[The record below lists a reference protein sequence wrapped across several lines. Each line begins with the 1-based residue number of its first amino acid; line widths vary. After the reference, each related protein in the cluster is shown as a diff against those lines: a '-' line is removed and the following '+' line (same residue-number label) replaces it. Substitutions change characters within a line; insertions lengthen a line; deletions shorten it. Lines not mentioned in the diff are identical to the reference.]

1 MKNKTDK
8 ILIVDDDSKL
18 LATLKRA
25 LELAGYN
32 VATADD
38 GERGKSLCQS
48 EDAQAMLLDINL
60 PSASGWDVLEWV
72 AREYP
77 ILPVI
82 MITADGSIE
91 KAVRAIK
98 MGAYDFLEKPIDREE
113 LLIRLRNAIS
123 KNRLE
128 NERYGLLQSL
138 QAQHE
143 MLGDSPPLRALRNA
157 IEQIAPTDEKVL
169 IVGESGTGKELVAQ
183 AIYTRSR
190 RASKPLV
197 KVNCA
202 AIPREL
208 IESEL
213 FGHKKGSFTG
223 AVADKEGKFRQAH
236 GGTIF
241 LDEIG
246 DMGSDVQAKVLR
258 ALQEGEIEPVGGRV
272 EQVDVRVIAATN
284 HDLQEAMKDGRFRP
298 DLYYRLCAV
307 VVDVPPLRDRIED
320 IPVLIAHFLA
330 READKHNRLPL
341 NLESSAMNCLLAYP
355 WPGNVRELKGLA
367 SRLSILCQGP
377 NVTAVDLPPQFRDDP
392 SRGTAEESSDFH
404 HDKENWEREY
414 LRRQLISVNGNV
426 SKLAIR
432 LNLDRAGLH
441 RKLKSLGIVD

>member
-1 MKNKTDK
+1 MDKKKDK
-8 ILIVDDDSKL
+8 ILVVDDDPKL
-18 LATLKRA
+18 LSTMKRT
-25 LELAGYN
+25 LELAGYA

-38 GERGKSLCQS
+38 GERAKHSCRT
-48 EDAQAMLLDINL
+48 ENPQALLLDIGL

-91 KAVRAIK
+91 KAVKAIK
-98 MGAYDFLEKPIDREE
+98 MGAYDFLEKPIDTEE
-113 LLIRLRNAIS
+113 LRIRLRNAIE
-123 KNRLE
+123 KNKLE
-128 NERYGLLQSL
+128 NERSGLLQSL

-143 MLGDSPPLRALRNA
+143 MLGESRAMRALKSA
-157 IEQIAPTDEKVL
+157 IDRIAPTDEKVL
-169 IVGESGTGKELVAQ
+169 IVGESGTGKELVAK
-183 AIYTRSR
+183 AIYSRSR

-202 AIPREL
+202 AIPKEL

-223 AVADKEGKFRQAH
+223 AVSDNDGKFKQAH

-246 DMGSDVQAKVLR
+246 DMGADVQAKVLR

-284 HDLQEAMKDGRFRP
+284 HDLQKRMKEGNFRP
-298 DLYYRLCAV
+298 DLYYRLSAV
-307 VVDVPPLRDRIED
+307 VIDVPPLRERVED
-320 IPVLIAHFLA
+320 IPLLMSHFLV

-341 NLESSAMNCLLAYP
+341 VLEPNVMDCLLAYP
-355 WPGNVRELKGLA
+355 WPGNVRELKGLS
-367 SRLSILCQGP
+367 SRLSILCEGP
-377 NVTAVDLPPQFRDDP
+377 AVTDGDLPSEFRSHASVASP
-392 SRGTAEESSDFH
+392 EGLPDFDS
-404 HDKENWEREY
+404 DKEQWEREY
-414 LRRQLISVNGNV
+414 LRRQLILVDNNISE
-426 SKLAIR
+426 LARR
-432 LNLDRAGLH
+432 LNRDRAGLQ
-441 RKLKSLGIVD
+441 RRLKSLGIVD